1 MRLTIENLE
10 DNPKEWEDR
19 VVWEELYYKSNIFIK
34 QRNLQTVGLNVG
46 YGNRVPEFNFMC
58 FQINSKEN
66 GNIEL
71 ISEDLTESTIVYA
84 ISFIFSG

>member
-1 MRLTIENLE
+1 
-10 DNPKEWEDR
+10 
-19 VVWEELYYKSNIFIK
+19 
-34 QRNLQTVGLNVG
+34 
-46 YGNRVPEFNFMC
+46 MC